1 MLEEKD
7 EKRPGPQLLFALRS
21 RLERWQQSL
30 WEVWGGL
37 ATRASHSF
45 FFPPLRLC
53 WVLLRLSCSRAYG
66 MLVSQS
72 GIKLASPTLEGGLL
86 INLTT

>member
-1 MLEEKD
+1 MLEEKG

-37 ATRASHSF
+37 VMRASHSF
-45 FFPPLRLC
+45 FPPFLA
-53 WVLLRLSCSRAYG
+53 VLGLAGFSSCSTQA
-66 MLVSQS
+66 
-72 GIKLASPTLEGGLL
+72 
-86 INLTT
+86 